1 MTLAFS
7 NCKSLSHKEIKSS
20 NMNIELDEHSDTVFG
35 KYNNF
40 TLLVQYV
47 HCIHVIK
54 ICISFFLSYLVGGG
68 GGWVVG
74 EGLLVILSSV
84 QEHFIWMYI
93 EYPAATDLVFQ
104 TV

>member
-1 MTLAFS
+1 M
-7 NCKSLSHKEIKSS
+7 
-20 NMNIELDEHSDTVFG
+20 
-35 KYNNF
+35 
-40 TLLVQYV
+40 
-47 HCIHVIK
+47 
-54 ICISFFLSYLVGGG
+54 GGG
-68 GGWVVG
+68 GGGAVG